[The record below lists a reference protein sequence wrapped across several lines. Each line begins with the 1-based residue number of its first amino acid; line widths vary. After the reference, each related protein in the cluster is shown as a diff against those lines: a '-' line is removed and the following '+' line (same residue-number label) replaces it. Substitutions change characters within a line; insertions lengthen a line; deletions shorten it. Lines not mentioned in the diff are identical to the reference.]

1 MYESECSRNSSAK
14 DRPKDYS
21 QHIREHFLD
30 TEGQI
35 IGLGSGKTV
44 ADFVSQVGNSSSK
57 DSLRFIASSLQIK
70 LQAEQYNLRITDEN
84 KVMDVQVLVDGAD
97 QVDSE
102 YHMIKGGGGA
112 LFREKILFKAARK
125 LVILADIGKY
135 VNNLD
140 RAVPVEVHP
149 FARALFNREIK
160 NFGIRVIECRLRFL
174 EKGFPFF
181 TENGNV
187 IFDVEFESIRSVKT
201 METDIKSIPGVIEVG
216 LFPRPKNVC
225 YYKIYPDGSYEVIK
239 FGEMR

>member
-1 MYESECSRNSSAK
+1 MRGSHSSVSK
-14 DRPKDYS
+14 KNKTRDLF
-21 QHIREHFLD
+21 QHIREHFLNVR
-30 TEGQI
+30 TQI
-35 IGLGSGKTV
+35 IGLGSGRTV
-44 ADFVSQVGNSSSK
+44 AGIISQIGSLPSK
-57 DSLRFIASSLQIK
+57 QSFKFIASSLQVK
-70 LQAEQYNLRITDEN
+70 LEAERNRLNIIDEN
-84 KVMDVQVLVDGAD
+84 EAMNIQILFDGAD
-97 QVDSE
+97 QLDSE

-135 VNNLD
+135 VNKLD
-140 RAVPVEVHP
+140 HAVPVEVHP
-149 FARALFNREIK
+149 FARALFSREIR

-239 FGEMR
+239 FGEMH